1 MRRHRIVASWVYD
14 LPGPA
19 AGVARAVAGGWQ
31 LTGIYQWESGEPF
44 TIDSGRDN
52 AGWGL
57 GDNRAIKTGQPF
69 DPPADLPCAS
79 QPCVYWFNPRA
90 FAVNPNGSFGE
101 TLRGE
106 YFGPSESVL
115 DLGILKRFEL
125 PNNMTLQF
133 RAEVFNVLNTVNLN
147 NPEDTVTS
155 GNFGRITGASEPRIM
170 QFGMKFGF

>member
-1 MRRHRIVASWVYD
+1 
-14 LPGPA
+14 
-19 AGVARAVAGGWQ
+19 
-31 LTGIYQWESGEPF
+31 
-44 TIDSGRDN
+44 
-52 AGWGL
+52 
-57 GDNRAIKTGQPF
+57 
-69 DPPADLPCAS
+69 
-79 QPCVYWFNPRA
+79 
-90 FAVNPNGSFGE
+90 VNPNGSFGE